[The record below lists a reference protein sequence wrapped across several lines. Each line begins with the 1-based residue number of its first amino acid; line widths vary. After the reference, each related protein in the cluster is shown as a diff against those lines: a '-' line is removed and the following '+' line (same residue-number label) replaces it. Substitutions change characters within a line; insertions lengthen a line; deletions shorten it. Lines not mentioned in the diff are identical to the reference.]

1 MSERGPPL
9 IEGRP
14 RLHLLMRSEPGYRQA
29 K

>member
-1 MSERGPPL
+1 MSERGLPSMS
-9 IEGRP
+9 GGP